1 MTQQQKDELN
11 KELCGLLGIC
21 WHVPRKEIFIKNDKM
36 ECGKC
41 CQWLR
46 IRPARDENE
55 STGGYEFVNP
65 DFTSEVGRIQL
76 LKLMMKIKNYEDF
89 GDLWFLFACWDDK
102 ENKVYAV
109 PTKYLTDDNG
119 AFARAAREFLKA
131 MEGK

>member
-11 KELCGLLGIC
+11 KELCGLLGVC
-21 WHVPRKEIFIKNDKM
+21 WHETRGDALGRIGDNRCS
-36 ECGKC
+36 CGKEFLMHSE
-41 CQWLR
+41 LR
-46 IRPARDENE
+46 SHIKE
-55 STGGYEFVNP
+55 SNP
-65 DFTSEVGRIQL
+65 DFTSEAGRVQL

-119 AFARAAREFLKA
+119 AFARAARDFLKA
-131 MEGK
+131 MEKD